1 MNQQLLEFFTTLDR
15 SFFIDSPYKEFSYL
29 DAPLPIGYGQTISQ
43 QSLVLSMTDRL
54 KLDKDCSV
62 LEIGTGSGFQTVL
75 LAEFSNK
82 VFTIELI
89 EELSISAKKRLDHL
103 GYANIHYRIGDGSEG
118 WPEMAPFD
126 RIILTAAPTRMPND
140 IIDQLNFGGIMIL
153 PVGPHGNQ
161 QLKLISKDMQGSISE
176 KFLTYVAFVDM
187 IGKYCEKDSFV

>member
-1 MNQQLLEFFTTLDR
+1 
-15 SFFIDSPYKEFSYL
+15 
-29 DAPLPIGYGQTISQ
+29 
-43 QSLVLSMTDRL
+43 
-54 KLDKDCSV
+54 LDKDCSV

-103 GYANIHYRIGDGSEG
+103 GYANIYYRIGDGSEG

-187 IGKYCEKDSFV
+187 KGKYCEKDSFV